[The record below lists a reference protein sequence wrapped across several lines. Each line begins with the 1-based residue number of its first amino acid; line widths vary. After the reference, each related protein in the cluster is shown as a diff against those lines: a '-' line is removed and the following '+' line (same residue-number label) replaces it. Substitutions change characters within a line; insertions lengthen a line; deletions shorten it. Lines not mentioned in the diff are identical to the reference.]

1 MEQRTMID
9 PEATTTQKWDQLI
22 EYLEKYKHIGVALSG
37 GVDSALVCAAAVQ
50 AIGKENVTAFTVNS
64 TMERQKE
71 TDDSRSI
78 ANQLGVNHVLI
89 HFDELKIPD
98 ISANPPNRCYF
109 CKLHRLKKIM
119 EFGVSYQID
128 LVVDGSNK
136 DDLGDYRPGRM
147 ALTELGVQSPLA
159 NFNITKREVRQL
171 AKQQDLP
178 VWDKPSTPCLAT
190 RLPYGTELT
199 EERIRQVAEAED
211 ALHELGFTNCR
222 VRHHESIARVEVP
235 PDAFEKVLANKN
247 TIVEKIMACGFQY
260 VTLDLLGFRSG
271 SMNEG
276 LEL

>member
-1 MEQRTMID
+1 MTD
-9 PEATTTQKWDQLI
+9 PEPTILQKWNQLH
-22 EYLEKYKHIGVALSG
+22 EYLGKFDRIGVALSG
-37 GVDSALVCAAAVQ
+37 GVDSALMCAAAVQ
-50 AIGKENVTAFTVNS
+50 TIGKENVTAFTINS
-64 TMERQKE
+64 TMERQRE
-71 TDDSRSI
+71 TDDSRVL

-119 EFGVSYQID
+119 EYATTFQID
-128 LVVDGSNK
+128 LVVDGSNE
-136 DDLGDYRPGRM
+136 DDLGDYRPGRK

-159 NFNITKREVRQL
+159 NFGITKREVRQL
-171 AKQQDLP
+171 AKWQGLP

-190 RLPYGTELT
+190 RLPYGMELT
-199 EERIRQVAEAED
+199 EERIRKVTEAED
-211 ALHELGFTNCR
+211 VLQELGFTDFR
-222 VRHHESIARVEVP
+222 VRYHETVARVEVP
-235 PDAFEKVLANKN
+235 PETFEKVLANKEI
-247 TIVEKIMACGFQY
+247 IVEKIMACGFQY